1 MRHLSLADSMSSFSF
16 FLVGRTSSLHYY
28 YLEFAVLTYLAY
40 LIAVNT
46 SYRSSLDTTD
56 PGIVRAL
63 IALDWL
69 FGESKKDSLSPSTHQ

>member
-1 MRHLSLADSMSSFSF
+1 MHSKRTVLGIRSLNI
-16 FLVGRTSSLHYY
+16 LI
-28 YLEFAVLTYLAY
+28 Y

-56 PGIVRAL
+56 PGIQAL

-69 FGESKKDSLSPSTHQ
+69 FGETEKH